1 MTTILMAVFAG
12 IGAIAILLI
21 ALVLLGGI
29 AALLGWFSKDDGKGI
44 TEGPSCDTCDG
55 TDTRCEQVCMM
66 EASVKPIE
74 YFEDEELDS
83 FAGRRSDGYTD
94 EEAEQ
99 FEEVLTTLRPE
110 EVAAWN
116 RSLILRG
123 ISVPDQIKDELL
135 MLLEH

>member
-1 MTTILMAVFAG
+1 MSAILQTSISG

-21 ALVLLGGI
+21 ALVLLGVI

-66 EASVKPIE
+66 EAATKPIE

-94 EEAEQ
+94 EEAEL

-110 EVAAWN
+110 EAAAWN

-123 ISVPDQIKDELL
+123 ISVPDQIKDELM
-135 MLLEH
+135 MLLEG

>member
-1 MTTILMAVFAG
+1 MSVLLHAQLAG
-12 IGAIAILLI
+12 IGAIAILLT
-21 ALVLLGGI
+21 ALVILGGI
-29 AALLGWFSKDDGKGI
+29 AALLGRLSKDDGKGI
-44 TEGPSCDTCDG
+44 AKGPSCDTCDG
-55 TDTRCEQVCMM
+55 SDTRCEQVCMM

-83 FAGRRSDGYTD
+83 FAGRRSDDYTD

-116 RSLILRG
+116 RSLIRRG

-135 MLLEH
+135 MLLEG

>member
-1 MTTILMAVFAG
+1 MNTILMVNIAGMGAV
-12 IGAIAILLI
+12 AILLI
-21 ALVLLGGI
+21 ALVLLGGM
-29 AALLGWFSKDDGKGI
+29 AALLGKFSKDDGKGI
-44 TEGPSCDTCDG
+44 AQGPSCDTCDG
-55 TDTRCEQVCMM
+55 NDTRCEQVCMM
-66 EASVKPIE
+66 EASVKPID

-83 FAGRRSDGYTD
+83 FAGRRSDSYTD

-123 ISVPDQIKDELL
+123 INVPDQIKDELL
-135 MLLEH
+135 MLLSS

>member
-55 TDTRCEQVCMM
+55 TDTRCKQVCMM

-135 MLLEH
+135 MLLGN

>member
-1 MTTILMAVFAG
+1 MSTILMDIFAG
-12 IGAIAILLI
+12 MGVVAILLI

-29 AALLGWFSKDDGKGI
+29 AALFGWFSKDDGKGI

-83 FAGRRSDGYTD
+83 FAGRHSDSYTD
-94 EEAEQ
+94 EEAEL

-110 EVAAWN
+110 EVPAWN
-116 RSLILRG
+116 RSLILRN

-135 MLLEH
+135 MLLSS

>member
-1 MTTILMAVFAG
+1 
-12 IGAIAILLI
+12 
-21 ALVLLGGI
+21 
-29 AALLGWFSKDDGKGI
+29 
-44 TEGPSCDTCDG
+44 
-55 TDTRCEQVCMM
+55 MM

-135 MLLEH
+135 MLLGN

>member
-1 MTTILMAVFAG
+1 MNTLPMIVLAGLGAV
-12 IGAIAILLI
+12 AILLA
-21 ALVLLGGI
+21 ALVALGGI
-29 AALLGWFSKDDGKGI
+29 AALIGWLSKDDGEGI
-44 TEGPSCDTCDG
+44 SEGPSCDTCDG
-55 TDTRCEQVCMM
+55 SDTKCEQVCMM

-74 YFEDEELDS
+74 YFDDEELDS

-94 EEAEQ
+94 EESEL

-135 MLLEH
+135 MLLGG